1 MATGT
6 LTNNTGTI
14 TCQKQNNTITLS
26 TANKFVDSDIQ
37 LEIKVIK
44 AVLTTTTGSNTFDIE
59 VPNGSNGTVIF
70 HFAVDA
76 NGNTTITSV

>member
-6 LTNNTGTI
+6 LVNNAGTI

-26 TANKFVDSDIQ
+26 TANTFVDSNIQ
-37 LEIKVIK
+37 LEVKVIK
-44 AVLTTTTGSNTFDIE
+44 AVLTTAAGSNTFDIE
-59 VPNGSNGTVIF
+59 VPNGTNGTVTF

-76 NGNTTITSV
+76 NGNTTIT